1 MEANPFGQINKMS
14 DERGYFYAKIRG
26 IWYDRN
32 IIMKNEDMRKYVEFT
47 GKF

>member
-26 IWYDRN
+26 IWYD
-32 IIMKNEDMRKYVEFT
+32 EFISIWIRET
-47 GKF
+47 DKEKKR